1 MLGAVIDSDDRHAWS
16 RPEPETV
23 APDVLRVPL
32 PLPSDALRAVNVYV
46 LRDGDRLTLIDGGW
60 TLAVAREVLITGL
73 GGIGAGLSDIAA
85 FLVTHMHR
93 DHYTQAVALR
103 RETGARVSLGAGE
116 RDSLESMERR
126 PVPMAAQ
133 RKALTAAGAAALAEE
148 LGTLMPETIPDD
160 EMADYAR
167 PDHWLADG
175 ERVPVGDRVLEAL
188 ETPGH
193 TRGHLVFDT
202 GADDSG
208 DGRGTGLLFAGD
220 HVLPHIT
227 PSIGFEPDAR
237 PGALSRF
244 LGALARV
251 RERPDRRLL
260 PAHGP
265 VRPSVHARVD
275 ELLDHHGA
283 RLDAIERV
291 VLAGAET
298 GSDAAAALTWTR
310 REKKLADLEP
320 FHRMLAILETDAHL
334 EVLAA
339 QGRVVRE
346 TGADGIARHRRA

>member
-1 MLGAVIDSDDRHAWS
+1 MTDADDRHAWS
-16 RPEPETV
+16 RPEPEHV
-23 APDVLRVPL
+23 ARDVLRVPL

-46 LRDGDRLTLIDGGW
+46 LRDGERLTLIDGGW
-60 TLAVAREVLITGL
+60 TLTVSREVLVRALEGL
-73 GGIGAGLSDIAA
+73 GAVPGDIGR

-103 RETGARVSLGAGE
+103 RETGARVALGVGE
-116 RDSLESMERR
+116 RDSLEEVVRR
-126 PVPMAAQ
+126 SAPMAAQ
-133 RKALTAAGAAALAEE
+133 QAALRAAGAGALADE
-148 LGTLMPETIPDD
+148 LVALLPARVPDD
-160 EMADYAR
+160 EMADYAP
-167 PDHWLADG
+167 PDQWLADG
-175 ERVPVGDRVLEAL
+175 ERVSVGERVLEAV

-202 GADDSG
+202 GAPAGVG
-208 DGRGTGLLFAGD
+208 DGLLFAGD

-237 PGALSRF
+237 PGALARF
-244 LGALARV
+244 LSSLARV

-275 ELLDHHGA
+275 ELLEHHA
-283 RLDAIERV
+283 RRLDEIERV
-291 VLAGAET
+291 TVAGEPTA
-298 GSDAAAALTWTR
+298 GGAAAALTWTR
-310 REKKLADLEP
+310 REKGLADLEP
-320 FHRMLAILETDAHL
+320 FHRMLAVLETDAHL

-346 TGADGIARHRRA
+346 LDAEGVHRHRPV